1 MSEIFDQISDEML
14 QAPPA
19 KYSRAETLALLTQIF
34 TPVGP
39 AENLLVEDLAN
50 VRTQIQQADSR
61 RESLFVVQQ
70 ITAAKL
76 YGISSARESADLETL
91 WNSDPGHF
99 HSLMR
104 QDVSFL
110 NKHAKLWRNL
120 VSVCE
125 DPAAAPSTRLVAGI
139 LRVNAQPGPAGEL
152 DPDAR
157 DLLHLALALQKSPES
172 FVRSLQSALGAEIP
186 ITNITL
192 QLTDAAQARQG
203 LLALAQNRL
212 KQTEA
217 DLATASQRQA
227 IAQSHFSQ
235 CHHAGK
241 DHLESLK
248 LIVTDIRQL
257 QMRHDRTLRTLYFLQ
272 NSRLREAER
281 AAARARREAEKAAEK
296 ARKEA
301 EKLANPPAPKSGTGT
316 TSGPNTNPA
325 ITASPER
332 KSAVTTDF
340 KLDDHII
347 TKIYNDIVNE
357 LTQAETPVTQSPE
370 DAKALEASLANGTL
384 LNPRADQIRQVFS
397 QWTDHE
403 LFDHSHRYR
412 TTFRKLKNSFL
423 VDRIKEIA
431 AQEREARHDRLK
443 ITEQHQAG

>member
-1 MSEIFDQISDEML
+1 MAEIFDQITDEIL
-14 QAPPA
+14 LPPPL
-19 KYSRAETLALLTQIF
+19 KYSRAEMLNQLTQIF
-34 TPVGP
+34 APVGP
-39 AENLLVEDLAN
+39 SENLLVEDLAT
-50 VRTQIQQADSR
+50 VRMKMQQADSR
-61 RESLFVVQQ
+61 HESLFVVQQ

-76 YGISSARESADLETL
+76 HGIRSARESADLETL

-99 HSLMR
+99 HTLMR

-110 NKHAKLWRNL
+110 NKHVRLWRNL

-125 DPAAAPSTRLVAGI
+125 DPAAAPSPRLVASI
-139 LRVNAQPGPAGEL
+139 LRANAQPGPAGEL

-157 DLLHLALALQKSPES
+157 DLLHLAMALQKNPES
-172 FVRSLQSALGAEIP
+172 FARTLQSALGDE
-186 ITNITL
+186 L
-192 QLTDAAQARQG
+192 HLTDSTRQLPDATQARQG
-203 LLALAQNRL
+203 LFALAQNRL
-212 KQTEA
+212 KQTET
-217 DLATASQRQA
+217 DLATAMQRQA

-241 DHLESLK
+241 EHLESLK

-272 NSRLREAER
+272 NSRIREAER
-281 AAARARREAEKAAEK
+281 AAERARREAEKAAEK

-301 EKLANPPAPKSGTGT
+301 EKAANPPAPKSGTGP
-316 TSGPNTNPA
+316 TSGTNINPA

-332 KSAVTTDF
+332 KSAVTPDF
-340 KLDDHII
+340 KIDDHII

-357 LTQAETPVTQSPE
+357 LIQSSAPAMESPE

-403 LFDHSHRYR
+403 LFDHSHRFR

-431 AQEREARHDRLK
+431 AEERQARHDRLK